1 MSDPIK
7 KTGVVRAWKCFNCE
21 AKHGVAGGHD
31 FEAADPVCQKCGADK
46 RKNND
51 AIAPRAVMH
60 FDPPTDIAWKGKN
73 TIACN
78 PAVAI
83 NRQGIRATGDHR
95 AVSCERCKA
104 TEEFKR
110 AAAAGEDLGGVVD
123 VTDLE

>member
-1 MSDPIK
+1 
-7 KTGVVRAWKCFNCE
+7 VVRAWKCFNCE
-21 AKHGVAGGHD
+21 AKLRCRRPRFRGGR
-31 FEAADPVCQKCGADK
+31 PGLQKCGADK

-83 NRQGIRATGDHR
+83 NRQGFARRATIGPSR
-95 AVSCERCKA
+95 AERCKA